1 MGHRVAFGDDSVR
14 MPWNSFL
21 IYVWRDVMWIKVL
34 CAVLVMTQLGCSVSE
49 AQEEGGVETITFP
62 AGDEVSITG
71 DLYAP
76 HEDKATPFIVLC
88 HQAGWSRGEYR
99 EIAPKLNELGFN
111 CLAIDQR
118 SGKAVNNVD
127 NDTFKFA
134 LLRGVETDFPDA
146 QQDMVAAIEFVKE
159 NHATGKVILWGSSYS
174 AALAL
179 VIAGENP
186 EMVDGVLSFAPGEYF
201 GRFGKP
207 KTWVAQSAANITVPV
222 FVTSAR
228 NEARNWSA
236 IFESIQ
242 TESAQKFVPE
252 TKGNHGSRALWEEFD
267 DNGAYWEQ
275 VRAFL
280 NPFTEAE

>member
-1 MGHRVAFGDDSVR
+1 
-14 MPWNSFL
+14 
-21 IYVWRDVMWIKVL
+21 MWIKVL